1 MNLKILLNTQFS
13 NYHNSII
20 GQTKTEEMQELKELI
35 KLKPKTLS
43 NIEELKD
50 FTSAMDERVNRHQK
64 ILLDP

>member
-20 GQTKTEEMQELKELI
+20 GQTKTEEMHELKDLI
-35 KLKPKTLS
+35 KLKPKTLL